1 MKYCKEI
8 SEITVETSSVK
19 GGTLLKIIDKF
30 DLMFAFLESFP
41 HKIFLDTVKRV
52 EITRIKD
59 SIADLSPSKIQ
70 ETPSIFDSWDSVN
83 YLILLV
89 SFELLWEIFEES
101 S

>member
-1 MKYCKEI
+1 M
-8 SEITVETSSVK
+8 
-19 GGTLLKIIDKF
+19 IIDKF

-41 HKIFLDTVKRV
+41 HKIFLYTVKRV

-59 SIADLSPSKIQ
+59 SIANLSPSKIQ
-70 ETPSIFDSWDSVN
+70 KAPSIFDSWDSVN